1 MANEK
6 ITALNSRISQKSD
19 YNANWAKVQN
29 SFVPMRGEGIVYL
42 DRSIIT
48 YSDNTKKYCPGYKI
62 GDGEHTLAQ
71 LAFVD
76 ENTYQSVMKKIA
88 ELESF
93 FNGHT
98 NNTSIHVS
106 DEDRQFWDSKAA
118 IDETNEILVL
128 TPSRTK

>member
-71 LAFVD
+71 LAFID
-76 ENTYQSVMKKIA
+76 EGTYNATMSAIAQVQSTLNTHISDTEV
-88 ELESF
+88 
-93 FNGHT
+93 
-98 NNTSIHVS
+98 HVS
-106 DEDRQFWDSKAA
+106 VEDREFWDSKAKVEG
-118 IDETNEILVL
+118 DTLILTL
-128 TPSRTK
+128 SRNK